1 MAGVM
6 LFWSLGVKEAVKTL
20 RSFARRT
27 YMSWSQ
33 PEACSGSAASQLEC
47 EV

>member
-1 MAGVM
+1 MAGMM
-6 LFWSLGVKEAVKTL
+6 LFWSLGVKEAVQTL

-27 YMSWSQ
+27 YMSWAQ
-33 PEACSGSAASQLEC
+33 PEACSDSPASQLEC